1 METLL
6 EKIKKVNEILKDD
19 ELFKEIH
26 IAKGENEKFNNHI
39 IIVIFK
45 KNCTV
50 FIFIV

>member
-26 IAKGENEKFNNHI
+26 IAKGENEKLIAEMNNGYKTI
-39 IIVIFK
+39 KIS
-45 KNCTV
+45 NTYN
-50 FIFIV
+50 